1 MAKPIDTQNVSID
14 KKASAA
20 ALAAILAAEPP
31 WLNLDTVRRQQG
43 RAIARAYSSGWQPRD
58 FVEEYVKARAG
69 ACTSEERANAEA
81 VYTRLK
87 TECDSGALK
96 ASRPRAKAG
105 DKSGG
110 GPNDHHADDE
120 GDEGKGVAVEENASA
135 DAVWE
140 AGAAWV
146 GSSEQPD
153 RRTSASPLPEGMD
166 VVQMDVSLDDFDKV
180 MASHAGQMGSR
191 LDQAEK

>member
-1 MAKPIDTQNVSID
+1 M
-14 KKASAA
+14 
-20 ALAAILAAEPP
+20 
-31 WLNLDTVRRQQG
+31 
-43 RAIARAYSSGWQPRD
+43 
-58 FVEEYVKARAG
+58 
-69 ACTSEERANAEA
+69 
-81 VYTRLK
+81 
-87 TECDSGALK
+87 
-96 ASRPRAKAG
+96 
-105 DKSGG
+105 
-110 GPNDHHADDE
+110 
-120 GDEGKGVAVEENASA
+120 AVEENASA